1 VPLQEV
7 DVTPLH
13 LERYRSVL
21 TAEGREEF
29 EQAIARGREMLRG
42 RTLWSVNSTARGGGV
57 AEMLSSLIGY
67 VRAADIDARW
77 VVIEGGADFF
87 RLTKRIHNRLHGAE
101 GDGGPL
107 DGQER
112 RLFENAARLNAD
124 ALGEQLSDRDV
135 VLLHDPQT
143 AGMVPILRE
152 RGIPVVWRAHIGLD
166 LPNDR
171 AREAWDFL
179 RPYVEEADAIVFSR
193 AAFEWE
199 GLDHD
204 HVAIIPP
211 SIDAFSPKNQAL
223 GFTDIVAILRA
234 SGLAAGEGQGAPP
247 AFERLD
253 GSTAH
258 VHRQAKVTEA
268 QPLRLDTPLVTQVSR
283 WDRLKDPLGV
293 LEAFAEHVAPSTGA
307 HLALV
312 GPDVAAVADDPEGA
326 EVLAEVED
334 AWQEL
339 PTEVRRRV
347 HLVGLPME
355 DADENAAIVNA
366 LQRRSDV
373 VVQKSI
379 AEGFG
384 LTVSE
389 AMWKGRPVVA
399 GQVGGIQDQIEDGET
414 GYLVEPHDLDA
425 FGQRV
430 AGLLEDPPTAERIGG
445 AAQARVRDHFLGPRH
460 LEQWADLLERVL

>member
-1 VPLQEV
+1 
-7 DVTPLH
+7 
-13 LERYRSVL
+13 
-21 TAEGREEF
+21 
-29 EQAIARGREMLRG
+29 
-42 RTLWSVNSTARGGGV
+42 
-57 AEMLSSLIGY
+57 
-67 VRAADIDARW
+67 
-77 VVIEGGADFF
+77 
-87 RLTKRIHNRLHGAE
+87 
-101 GDGGPL
+101 
-107 DGQER
+107 
-112 RLFENAARLNAD
+112 
-124 ALGEQLSDRDV
+124 
-135 VLLHDPQT
+135 
-143 AGMVPILRE
+143 
-152 RGIPVVWRAHIGLD
+152 VWRAHIGLD

-179 RPYVEEADAIVFSR
+179 RPYVEAADAIVFSR
-193 AAFEWE
+193 ESFEWE
-199 GLDHD
+199 GLEHD
-204 HVAIIPP
+204 RVAIIPP

-234 SGLAAGEGQGAPP
+234 TGLAAGEGQGAPP

-253 GSTAH
+253 GSTAL
-258 VHRQAKVTEA
+258 VGRQAKLTEA
-268 QPLRLDTPLVTQVSR
+268 QPLRLETPLVTQVSR

-293 LEAFAEHVAPSTGA
+293 LEAFAEHVPPATRA

-312 GPDVAAVADDPEGA
+312 GPDVEAVADDPEGA
-326 EVLAEVED
+326 EVVAEVEA

-339 PTEVRRRV
+339 PTDVRRRV
-347 HLVGLPME
+347 HLVGLPMD

-399 GQVGGIQDQIEDGET
+399 GEVGGIQDQIEDGRT
-414 GYLVEPHDLDA
+414 GYLVEPRDLDA
-425 FGQRV
+425 FGRRV
-430 AGLLEDPPTAERIGG
+430 AALLEDPPTGERIGA

-460 LEQWADLLERVL
+460 LEQWVDLLERIV